1 MPVLVLDVLK
11 YAFLAILYL
20 FVARAMKAIYVEL
33 RPQAAAGAQAPKS
46 GAKGA
51 TARPPKRTKK
61 PTRTVAVIEDDK
73 LKGQTFTVDGELF
86 IGRSSDAHITLDDSY
101 VSSKHARLFQR
112 DEKCMLEDL
121 GSTNGTYLNRRRI
134 TAPTEL
140 QRGDQIKIGRT
151 IMEMRK

>member
-20 FVARAMKAIYVEL
+20 FVARAVKAIYVEI
-33 RPQAAAGAQAPKS
+33 RPQAPGGRAPKS
-46 GAKGA
+46 SAKGA
-51 TARPPKRTKK
+51 SERPPKRTKK
-61 PTRTVAVIEDDK
+61 PTRTVAVIEDEK
-73 LKGQTFTVDGELF
+73 LKGKTFAVDGELF
-86 IGRSSDAHITLDDSY
+86 IGRSSDSDITLDVSY
-101 VSSKHARLFQR
+101 VSSKHARLFVR

>member
-1 MPVLVLDVLK
+1 
-11 YAFLAILYL
+11 
-20 FVARAMKAIYVEL
+20 
-33 RPQAAAGAQAPKS
+33 
-46 GAKGA
+46 
-51 TARPPKRTKK
+51 
-61 PTRTVAVIEDDK
+61 VAVIEDEK
-73 LKGQTFTVDGELF
+73 LKGKTFAVDGELF
-86 IGRSSDAHITLDDSY
+86 IGRSSDSDITLDVSY
-101 VSSKHARLFQR
+101 VSSKHARLFEK